1 MRAPVFSERFHTLPN
16 NNDVD
21 SKNNTVGLE
30 KPKAA
35 FYPKKPRV
43 KRNWIPV
50 VAGILKKEQLVLV
63 GQRPET
69 HTLGGLWEFPG
80 GKIELGETPEFALQ
94 RELREELGI
103 EAEIGELKI
112 ACSHSYGD
120 VGILILFYEVLF
132 WKGEPQAKH
141 HTALEWI
148 IAANLPDRNI
158 PDANRKNID
167 RLFKAFGFDKKK

>member
-1 MRAPVFSERFHTLPN
+1 MSEN
-16 NNDVD
+16 ENKIVD
-21 SKNNTVGLE
+21 TKNIQSTGSD
-30 KPKAA
+30 KPKAP

-50 VAGILKKEQLVLV
+50 VAGILKKGQQVLV

-132 WKGEPQAKH
+132 WKGEPKAKH

-148 IAANLPDRNI
+148 TAATLPERNI
-158 PDANRKNID
+158 PDANRKNMD
-167 RLFKAFGFDKKK
+167 RIFKAFDFDKKK

>member
-1 MRAPVFSERFHTLPN
+1 LPN
-16 NNDVD
+16 NDNQNVD
-21 SKNNTVGLE
+21 QKNSTLGSE
-30 KPKAA
+30 KPKAP

-50 VAGILKKEQLVLV
+50 VAGILKKGQHVLV

-120 VGILILFYEVLF
+120 VGILILFYEVMF
-132 WKGEPQAKH
+132 WKGEPKAKH
-141 HTALEWI
+141 HTELEWI
-148 IAANLPDRNI
+148 VAATLPDRNI
-158 PDANRKNID
+158 PDANRKNLD
-167 RLFKAFGFDKKK
+167 RIFKAFGFEKKK